1 MTHYSAAQIR
11 RLRAGVVLIVGTLS
25 GSGISGCGSSNS
37 SGPSAPGSLSVAI
50 VGAGGVTP
58 SVVVDGPGGY
68 QQIMTATG
76 TLSGLTPGSYGVTAR
91 SVAGSGSI
99 VPVVYGATV
108 TGSPVTVSS
117 GATATASVSYAARP
131 GTGVL
136 WVGNAAENGPL
147 LAGYTAAQ
155 LTASTSAPPAI
166 VLTASPQSGTSPVT
180 GVAFDKDGNLWVAS
194 SLDSTVSEYTAAQ
207 LATSGSVTPAVV
219 LSSTPDADYPE
230 VSSLAKPAGMA
241 FDASGNLW
249 VANNDFPP
257 TIVEFTSSQLRASGA
272 PAPALTVRGCGCPSA
287 RCFIWCHPGDR
298 AFDASGNL
306 WVTDGPLARVM
317 MLPAIHLGDPNPT
330 VTIGSAP
337 GASALAFDAAGNLW
351 VSCSESE
358 GLGETA
364 NQLIEFTPSQL
375 ATTGFPVPA
384 VTLSGTG
391 TSLSSP
397 SGLAFDASG
406 DLWVANLGGNAIL
419 EFTASQLAASGA
431 PVPSVVVGAT
441 WGPPVLAF
449 NPHSPDLP
457 LK

>member
-219 LSSTPDADYPE
+219 LSSTPDADYPRFPRWQSQPE
-230 VSSLAKPAGMA
+230 WRLMLAVI
-241 FDASGNLW
+241 SGW
-249 VANNDFPP
+249 RITTSPP
-257 TIVEFTSSQLRASGA
+257 L
-272 PAPALTVRGCGCPSA
+272 
-287 RCFIWCHPGDR
+287 
-298 AFDASGNL
+298 
-306 WVTDGPLARVM
+306 
-317 MLPAIHLGDPNPT
+317 
-330 VTIGSAP
+330 
-337 GASALAFDAAGNLW
+337 
-351 VSCSESE
+351 
-358 GLGETA
+358 
-364 NQLIEFTPSQL
+364 
-375 ATTGFPVPA
+375 
-384 VTLSGTG
+384 
-391 TSLSSP
+391 SLSSHRANSGPREPPPPP
-397 SGLAFDASG
+397 SPCAAAGVLQQGASSGVTRETGLSMRVAISG
-406 DLWVANLGGNAIL
+406 
-419 EFTASQLAASGA
+419 
-431 PVPSVVVGAT
+431 
-441 WGPPVLAF
+441 
-449 NPHSPDLP
+449 
-457 LK
+457 